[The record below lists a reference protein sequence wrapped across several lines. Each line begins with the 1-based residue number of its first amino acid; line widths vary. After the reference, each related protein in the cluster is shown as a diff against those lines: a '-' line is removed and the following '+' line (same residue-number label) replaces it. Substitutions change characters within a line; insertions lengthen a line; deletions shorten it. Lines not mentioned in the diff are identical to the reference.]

1 MPRSNV
7 DVARTIVHGVL
18 FDPKNDEKVAQM
30 DLRDLFASVHRLFD
44 LLHKREVDYA
54 IVGGVAMLA
63 YVDGRNTQDIDLILS
78 RDGVTRV
85 PEIII
90 ENESP
95 NFLRGRLD
103 DLQIDVLLTDN
114 GLFAEVAEQ
123 YATTVHFAQR
133 EVRCVSPEGLVLL
146 KLFALPSLYRRGQLA
161 KIRIYESDIEALI
174 DSHDVA
180 AEELLPNLNPYLS
193 TSDIVELERIVA
205 DLRARLEASKGRF
218 KDSP

>member
-1 MPRSNV
+1 MSRSNI

-30 DLRDLFASVHRLFD
+30 DLSDLFASVHRLFD
-44 LLHKREVDYA
+44 LLHEREVDYVV
-54 IVGGVAMLA
+54 VGGVAMLA

-78 RDGVTRV
+78 RDGVARL
-85 PEIII
+85 PEIVI
-90 ENESP
+90 ESESP

-103 DLQIDVLLTDN
+103 NLQIDVLLTDN
-114 GLFAEVAEQ
+114 GLFAEIAKQ
-123 YATTVHFAQR
+123 YATTQKFAQR

-161 KIRIYESDIEALI
+161 KMRIYEGDVEALI

-180 AEELLPNLNPYLS
+180 AEELLPNLRPYLS
-193 TSDIVELERIVA
+193 ASDIVALERIVA
-205 DLRARLEASKGRF
+205 DLRSRLKASEGRF
-218 KDSP
+218 KDAT